1 MHFVDSENEAQRN
14 GFVEPNLM
22 DLRVK
27 KFVCIRTVPLRK
39 EKKLI
44 YILKTHTLLMCS
56 VQGYLEVVISTQ
68 KIILVVMPNIYLHRD
83 DFISERE
90 ISKIIFFE

>member
-1 MHFVDSENEAQRN
+1 MF
-14 GFVEPNLM
+14 
-22 DLRVK
+22 
-27 KFVCIRTVPLRK
+27 
-39 EKKLI
+39 
-44 YILKTHTLLMCS
+44 S

-90 ISKIIFFE
+90 ISKIFFF